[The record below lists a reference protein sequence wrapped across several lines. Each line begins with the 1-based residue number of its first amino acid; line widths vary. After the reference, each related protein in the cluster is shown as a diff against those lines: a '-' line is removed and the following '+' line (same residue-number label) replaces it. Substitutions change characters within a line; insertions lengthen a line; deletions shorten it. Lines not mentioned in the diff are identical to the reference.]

1 MHVTQKRTSL
11 KCKRSKV
18 VFKMLKENV
27 ASLGID
33 IKLRQL
39 CCNRRLTR
47 GEIHMKSVKI
57 SYIKFQILLFNLK
70 KRTLRL

>member
-1 MHVTQKRTSL
+1 MHATQKRTSL

-18 VFKMLKENV
+18 VFKMLKKNV

-47 GEIHMKSVKI
+47 GK
-57 SYIKFQILLFNLK
+57 YIWNL
-70 KRTLRL
+70 